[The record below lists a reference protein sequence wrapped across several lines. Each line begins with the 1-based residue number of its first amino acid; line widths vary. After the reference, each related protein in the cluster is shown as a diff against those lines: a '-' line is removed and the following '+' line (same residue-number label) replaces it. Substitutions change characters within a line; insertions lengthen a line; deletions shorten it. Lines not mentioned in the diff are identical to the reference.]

1 MAAAAAL
8 SSRSNHP
15 VSKAVSALREA
26 ADRQLPA
33 VDVVDFKLVPGA
45 PPGSMSKM
53 WRRASWSEQAEHR
66 CTVMLLAY
74 CTCVTDV
81 EEQQLWR
88 TPDRGP
94 KFLSSLLAREH

>member
-45 PPGSMSKM
+45 PPGADGAVPG
-53 WRRASWSEQAEHR
+53 WLIRAGGASINSGAP
-66 CTVMLLAY
+66 
-74 CTCVTDV
+74 CV
-81 EEQQLWR
+81 
-88 TPDRGP
+88 
-94 KFLSSLLAREH
+94 S